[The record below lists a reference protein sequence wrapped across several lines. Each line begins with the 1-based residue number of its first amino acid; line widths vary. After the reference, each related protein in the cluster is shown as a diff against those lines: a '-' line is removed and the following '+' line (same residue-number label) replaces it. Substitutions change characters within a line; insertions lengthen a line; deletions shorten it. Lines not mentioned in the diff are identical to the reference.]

1 MLSVEAI
8 LKEACGVVGLAR
20 NKVELSVNIVSPA
33 KMRELNKLHRDK
45 DKPTD
50 VLSFQLGI
58 QHDILYAGD
67 IFINRLDAKKN
78 LPFLVAHG
86 FLHLMGYDHEKSP
99 KQAREMFSLQDK
111 ILKQCAKR

>member
-1 MLSVEAI
+1 MPSVEII
-8 LKEACGVVGLAR
+8 LKEACRAVGLAR
-20 NKVELSVNIVSPA
+20 SNVELSVNIVSSA
-33 KMRELNKLHRDK
+33 KMRELNKIHRGK

-50 VLSFQLGI
+50 VLSFPLGVK
-58 QHDILYAGD
+58 HDILYLGD

-86 FLHLMGYDHEKSP
+86 FLHLMGYDHERSP